1 MNFNDF
7 LEIFSHPRINRYLLT
22 VEGDKRK
29 VQTLY
34 RKNLKLSQEM
44 FTIISCFEIALRNKI
59 DRHYAHIYGEEW
71 LSDAINMGG
80 IFDTPQTQKTKK
92 IIWGV
97 KTKLGDNYT
106 HSKLV
111 AELDFGV
118 WRNLFANPQFVAG
131 GQNLLRIFPSKPKSS
146 VSIQYNHTYF
156 FNELAKI
163 NIIRNRIA
171 HHEPICFYQNTI
183 NTQYVR
189 QNYNLILQ
197 FFNWM
202 NINASDLLYGLDH
215 IQKVCDEID
224 NL

>member
-1 MNFNDF
+1 MA
-7 LEIFSHPRINRYLLT
+7 
-22 VEGDKRK
+22 VGGDKRK

-59 DRHYAHIYGEEW
+59 DRHYTHIYGEEW

-80 IFDTPQTQKTKK
+80 IFDTSQTQKTKK
-92 IIWGV
+92 IIWGI
-97 KTKLGDNYT
+97 KTKLGNNYT

-118 WRNLFANPQFVAG
+118 WRNLFANHQFVAG

-146 VSIQYNHTYF
+146 VSMQYNHTYF

>member
-1 MNFNDF
+1 MNFDDF
-7 LEIFSHPRINRYLLT
+7 VEIFSYPRVNRYLLA
-22 VEGDKRK
+22 VGGDKRK
-29 VQTLY
+29 AQTLY

-44 FTIISCFEIALRNKI
+44 FTIISCFEIALRNNI
-59 DRHYAHIYGEEW
+59 DKHYTTIYGVDW
-71 LSDAINMGG
+71 LSNSVNKGG
-80 IFDTPQTQKTKK
+80 IFDTLQTQKTKK

-97 KTKLGDNYT
+97 RSKLNNNYT
-106 HSKLV
+106 HSKLI

-131 GQNLLRIFPSKPKSS
+131 GQSLLKIFPSKPKSS
-146 VSIQYNHTYF
+146 TSIQYNHTYI

-171 HHEPICFYQNTI
+171 HHEPICFSQNTI

-202 NINASDLLYGLDH
+202 NINYSDLLYGLDH

-224 NL
+224 NI